1 MCPTVVCRGEPDLRS
16 VSKPTAIA
24 LDQKDEVWMTRT
36 LYAACVA
43 GALALAP
50 AAASAQYVAY
60 GAYPYAAPHA
70 PYAYSPHWATPYSY
84 SYSYPATASSAWG
97 YPYWYGSNSP
107 WTGSA
112 SASSHPAYYGGS
124 GGYAYHPAY
133 GFGY

>member
-1 MCPTVVCRGEPDLRS
+1 
-16 VSKPTAIA
+16 
-24 LDQKDEVWMTRT
+24 MTRI

-50 AAASAQYVAY
+50 LAASAQYVTY
-60 GAYPYAAPHA
+60 GPYPYAAQYA
-70 PYAYSPHWATPYSY
+70 PYAYNSYWAPPYG
-84 SYSYPATASSAWG
+84 YPATASSAWG

-107 WTGSA
+107 WSGEA

>member
-1 MCPTVVCRGEPDLRS
+1 
-16 VSKPTAIA
+16 
-24 LDQKDEVWMTRT
+24 MTRT

-50 AAASAQYVAY
+50 VAASAQYVTYGAYPY
-60 GAYPYAAPHA
+60 GAYPYAAP
-70 PYAYSPHWATPYSY
+70 YAYSRYWAAPSY
-84 SYSYPATASSAWG
+84 AYPATASSAWG
-97 YPYWYGSNSP
+97 YPRWYGSNTP
-107 WTGSA
+107 WTGEA

>member
-1 MCPTVVCRGEPDLRS
+1 VWRAEPDLRS
-16 VSKPTAIA
+16 VSKSTAIA
-24 LDQKDEVWMTRT
+24 LDLEDEVWMTRT
-36 LYAACVA
+36 LYTACVA

-50 AAASAQYVAY
+50 AAASAQYVGY
-60 GAYPYAAPHA
+60 GAYPSTAPYA
-70 PYAYSPHWATPYSY
+70 PYAYNPYWAAPY

-107 WTGSA
+107 WTVSA

>member
-1 MCPTVVCRGEPDLRS
+1 VWRAEPDLRG

-24 LDQKDEVWMTRT
+24 LDLKDEVWMTRT

-50 AAASAQYVAY
+50 VAASAQYVTY
-60 GAYPYAAPHA
+60 GAYPYAAPYAAPYA
-70 PYAYSPHWATPYSY
+70 PYAYSSYWATPYSY
-84 SYSYPATASSAWG
+84 PATARSAWG